1 MKISWKSLCRRLLP
15 LLLLGLLL
23 CFSPSAQAQGDA
35 VEAWPPENLL
45 REYDP
50 EHPENTTIDYNHHL
64 VIYRFDMYQT
74 TSGASR
80 ERVEG
85 RDSFDAAKIY
95 PDTDFTVHF
104 SQDWKTT
111 RDLALQYDYYPRSG
125 ENRFCWASAA
135 VGSSPDYMATLTVE
149 LTGLDGAVRRQ
160 TGDLIQ
166 NGLVTIPSVQGT
178 TPYAAQARFS
188 GYDVQFGNIAGTWD
202 EIFLPPV

>member
-1 MKISWKSLCRRLLP
+1 MKQVQKYTFYLLVLLLP
-15 LLLLGLLL
+15 LALLL

-35 VEAWPPENLL
+35 VEAWPPDDLL
-45 REYDP
+45 REYGP

-202 EIFLPPV
+202 EIFLPPA